1 MPFKIVQTIERG
13 RSVLTAV
20 PYEWES
26 NGILCWPKKYKKLR
40 KIEDSKPEPNWKKIN
55 CIVERSNL
63 HSFREA
69 ELEIDAMSSYSDT
82 ENDNE
87 LTQIQQQVNIDQINF
102 NEIAEE
108 GFAVCTY

>member
-26 NGILCWPKKYKKLR
+26 NGILCWPKKYEKLR
-40 KIEDSKPEPNWKKIN
+40 RIEDSKSEPNWKKIN
-55 CIVERSNL
+55 CIVKRSNL

-87 LTQIQQQVNIDQINF
+87 HTQIQQQVNIDQINF